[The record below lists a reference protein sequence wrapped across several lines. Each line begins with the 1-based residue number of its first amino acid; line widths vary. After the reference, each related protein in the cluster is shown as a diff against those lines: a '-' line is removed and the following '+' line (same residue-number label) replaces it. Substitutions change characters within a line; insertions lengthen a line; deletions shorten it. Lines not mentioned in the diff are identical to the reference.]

1 MTNQRYA
8 QIIVDVPTM
17 QTNQPYTYLIPE
29 AMQDTLQPGMRVDV
43 PFGARNVMG
52 FVVALQETPP
62 ETVA

>member
-43 PFGARNVMG
+43 PFGAASPTSRVG
-52 FVVALQETPP
+52 LP
-62 ETVA
+62 ERA